1 MKASIARYGSALRTG
16 SALTVLAVAGLAAV
30 PAYAADTGQPTPPA
44 TTSPQTRTSQS
55 PTSPDMQP
63 PAPGTGAS
71 VAQPTPTGKGEQA
84 IVITGTVSRQ
94 TQTASPVTVV
104 SAANLQE
111 RGITTIADAVQGLVA
126 NNAGADPASW
136 SAWGFATGASAPSL
150 RGFNDAYTVTLF
162 DGLRSAYYPLADDGY
177 RNFVDINTIP
187 ESIVDRVEVLQ
198 DGASANYGADAV
210 AGVVNVI
217 VKREIQG
224 IHVNGSYGISSRN
237 DAREKRFDAT
247 LGYGSLADQGFNV
260 YVNGEYQKNDPLFM
274 RDRGYPFNTS
284 DLSKICGQSVYTSS
298 QTCGFNAVVNGIQ
311 ADGSY
316 AGFGST
322 YAGYAVPYTAVGV
335 PAGPALTWT
344 PLNPAGGCQG
354 LPSVTLTPAQIADGT
369 VTSNGALI
377 APPSTVCQ
385 EDLQKNYFMY
395 SPEITRKG
403 LNFHATVNI
412 TPDIQAYAMANW
424 YETSTASQI
433 SPISLSAV
441 QTAAGGPLATVSRI
455 YLPVY
460 VCPQA
465 TPVFTG
471 TSVSFAG
478 CNASNGTL
486 NPNNPFAAQGE
497 MARLTERGL
506 QTRSVTTDANT
517 YRFSGGVSGT
527 VGGFNFNV
535 DATTSWVDL
544 DIVNKGYIQLKNYLS
559 TIGTGQFNFV
569 DQSLN
574 SQDVLNTVYPEN
586 RNHSIS
592 KLSQVQGVVGHD
604 IVELPG
610 GTVNLALGASY
621 RFESIDNPS
630 ANPPNFVDPYDRYI
644 SVNAVSASGSRHVWS
659 GYYSLDVPAFT
670 GFDFKAEGRYD
681 NYSTGSKNFS
691 PKFEV
696 QYRPIQQV
704 KLRGTWSKGF
714 RIPSFNESSAEGV
727 PTTGYIGASIN
738 CTNPVYTNF
747 CLAHGYVP
755 AGPGNVP
762 PAVIPTYIAG
772 GYSYG
777 LSSVG
782 NPRLKP
788 EKSSSWTLGTVIT
801 PTRELTFTVDYWHTK
816 IKDIIIPA
824 VTNQALINQ
833 YYQNNGVV
841 TGAPPGV
848 VLIPGVPDANFPNA
862 LPLLQFLQSPYT
874 NSSSEVGEG
883 LDLGATGRF
892 RLTDSGIRLISDL
905 HASYLAKLTLTDPV
919 NGVQKYA
926 GTLSPCAITSCSG
939 APRWRA
945 QWSNTVDFNGNA
957 SITATAYYTSGYSEV
972 STDSGGVYGNCIAS
986 AEAGS
991 MSNLYA
997 DNSPMLCRSKAIWD
1011 IDLTGQV
1018 KIMKHL
1024 TLYGNVLNVFDIKPP
1039 FDPNAA
1045 YGLYNFNPA
1054 WAGSN
1059 FIGRYFRIG
1068 AKVDF

>member
-1 MKASIARYGSALRTG
+1 MKASIVRYGSALRTG
-16 SALTVLAVAGLAAV
+16 SALTALAVAGLSAV
-30 PAYAADTGQPTPPA
+30 PAYAADTGQPATTPPA
-44 TTSPQTRTSQS
+44 TTAPQNTTSQT
-55 PTSPDMQP
+55 PRSPDLQP
-63 PAPGTGAS
+63 PAPGKGANASQTTTG
-71 VAQPTPTGKGEQA
+71 QKGEQA

-104 SAANLQE
+104 SASNLQD

-136 SAWGFATGASAPSL
+136 TAWGFATGASAPSL

-237 DAREKRFDAT
+237 DAGEKRFDAT

-274 RDRGYPFNTS
+274 RDRGYPFNSS
-284 DLSKICGQSVYTSS
+284 DLSKICGKSVYTGD
-298 QTCGFNAVVNGIQ
+298 QTCGFNGVVNGIQ
-311 ADGSY
+311 ANGDY
-316 AGFGST
+316 LGFGST
-322 YAGYAVPYTAVGV
+322 YVGYGIPYTVDSTGMPTG
-335 PAGPALTWT
+335 PAGATNFQL
-344 PLNPAGGCQG
+344 LNPSAGCQG
-354 LPSVTLTPAQIADGT
+354 LPSVTLTAAQQTATTPA
-369 VTSNGALI
+369 NGV
-377 APPSTVCQ
+377 VCQ
-385 EDLQKNYFMY
+385 QDLQKEYFMY
-395 SPEITRKG
+395 SPSITRKG
-403 LNFHATVNI
+403 LNFHGTVNI

-424 YETSTASQI
+424 YEVSTASQI
-433 SPISLSAV
+433 SPLRLDSLT
-441 QTAAGGPLATVSRI
+441 TAAGGPLARVSRI

-460 VCPQA
+460 VCPTA
-465 TPVFTG
+465 TPVITATNQVYFTG
-471 TSVSFAG
+471 
-478 CNASNGTL
+478 CDASNGTL

-497 MARLTERGL
+497 VARLSERSL
-506 QTRSVTTDANT
+506 QTRESLTDANT

-527 VGGFNFNV
+527 VSGFNFNV

-544 DIVNKGYIQLKNYLS
+544 DITQKGYIQLKNYLNA
-559 TIGTGQFNFV
+559 IGTGLFNFV
-569 DQSLN
+569 DQSQN
-574 SQDVLNTVYPEN
+574 SQAALDQVYPVSK
-586 RNHSIS
+586 NHSVS
-592 KLSQVQGVVGHD
+592 KLSQVQAVVGRD
-604 IVELPG
+604 LVQLPG
-610 GTVNLALGASY
+610 GALNLAVGAAY

-630 ANPPNFVDPYDRYI
+630 ANPPNFIDPTDRYVSI
-644 SVNAVSASGSRHVWS
+644 NAVAASGSRHVWS

-681 NYSTGSKNFS
+681 KYSTGSKNFS
-691 PKFEV
+691 PKFEL
-696 QYRPIQQV
+696 QYRPVQQI

-714 RIPSFNESSAEGV
+714 RVPSFNESSAEGV
-727 PTTGYIGASIN
+727 PTTGYIGATIN
-738 CTNPVYTNF
+738 CSSAVFAAFCAAHPVSSY
-747 CLAHGYVP
+747 YSP
-755 AGPGNVP
+755 S
-762 PAVIPTYIAG
+762 
-772 GYSYG
+772 YSYG

-788 EKSSSWTLGTVIT
+788 EKSTSWTAGAVIE
-801 PTRELTFTVDYWHTK
+801 PTRQLTFTVDYWHTK

-824 VTNQALINQ
+824 STNQALINQ
-833 YYQNNGVV
+833 YYENNGVV

-848 VLIPGVPDANFPNA
+848 TLIPGAPDPNAPGA
-862 LPLLQFLQSPYT
+862 LPLLGFLQSPYI
-874 NSSSEVGEG
+874 NSSQEVGAG
-883 LDLGATGRF
+883 VDLSATGRF
-892 RLTDSGIRLISDL
+892 RLTNSGIRLISNL
-905 HASYLAKLTLTDPV
+905 SASYLAKLTLTDPV
-919 NGVQKYA
+919 LGVQKYA

-991 MSNLYA
+991 MSNTYY

-1018 KIMKHL
+1018 KLMKHL
-1024 TLYGNVLNVFDIKPP
+1024 TLYGNVLNIFDIKPP

-1054 WAGSN
+1054 WADRN
-1059 FIGRYFRIG
+1059 FVGRYFRIG